1 MLVMMTMTMGMMFN
15 CMINECSLQ
24 EPFVL
29 LCCVED
35 ADTEEDDNADDDV
48 EYDYDGDNND
58 DTDDDVED

>member
-1 MLVMMTMTMGMMFN
+1 MTMGMMFD
-15 CMINECSLQ
+15 CMINERSLQ

-29 LCCVED
+29 YCVVLKI

-48 EYDYDGDNND
+48 EYDYDVDNND